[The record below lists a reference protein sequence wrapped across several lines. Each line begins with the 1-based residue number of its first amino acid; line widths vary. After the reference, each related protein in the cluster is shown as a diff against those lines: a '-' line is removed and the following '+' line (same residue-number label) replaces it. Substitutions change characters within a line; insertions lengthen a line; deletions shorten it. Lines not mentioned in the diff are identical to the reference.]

1 MKNHFVVIDTNVL
14 VSGLISSNPSSPTS
28 EILNY
33 LLANKGIITPLYNSE
48 IYKEYKDVLHRPKF
62 NFDPST
68 VDDILERVQTIG
80 ISCDR
85 KPSKE
90 SFPDPKDVV
99 FYEVA
104 LSKED
109 SFLVTGNIKHF
120 PEVDFVV
127 TPAELVEIIKRN
139 LRLGMEQTNW

>member
-14 VSGLISSNPSSPTS
+14 VSGLLGRNPSSPTAG
-28 EILNY
+28 ILNH
-33 LLANKGIITPLYNSE
+33 LLTSREVITPLYCEE
-48 IYKEYKDVLHRPKF
+48 IFQEYEKVLHREKF
-62 NFDPST
+62 NFDQDE
-68 VDDILERVQTIG
+68 VEEVLKRIKEIG
-80 ISCDR
+80 ISSPR
-85 KPSKE
+85 ILSKTY
-90 SFPDPKDVV
+90 FPDPKDVV

-127 TPAELVEIIKRN
+127 TPAEMMAIIEED
-139 LRLGMEQTNW
+139 L

>member
-14 VSGLISSNPSSPTS
+14 VSGLLGRNPSSPTVG
-28 EILNY
+28 ILNH
-33 LLANKGIITPLYNSE
+33 LLTSREVITPLYCEE
-48 IYKEYKDVLHRPKF
+48 IFQEYDNVLHREKF
-62 NFDPST
+62 GFDQDE
-68 VDDILERVQTIG
+68 VEEVLNRIKDIG
-80 ISCDR
+80 ISSQR
-85 KPSKE
+85 ILSKTY
-90 SFPDPKDVV
+90 FPDPNDVV

-127 TPAELVEIIKRN
+127 TPAEMMTIIEKD
-139 LRLGMEQTNW
+139 L

>member
-14 VSGLISSNPSSPTS
+14 VSGLLGRNPSSPTVG
-28 EILNY
+28 ILNH
-33 LLANKGIITPLYNSE
+33 LLTSKEVITPLYCEE
-48 IYKEYKDVLHRPKF
+48 IFQEYEKVLHREKF
-62 NFDPST
+62 GFDQDE
-68 VDDILERVQTIG
+68 VEEVLNRIKDIG
-80 ISCDR
+80 ISSQR
-85 KPSKE
+85 ILSKTY
-90 SFPDPKDVV
+90 FPDPNDVV

-127 TPAELVEIIKRN
+127 TPAEMMTIIEED
-139 LRLGMEQTNW
+139 L